1 MSADWYKSQLKN
13 RNYLSP
19 LGFKLELELFDG
31 VDFFCQ
37 QANIPEITMPVTQVP
52 TRYRSVPIVP
62 GGGGTFG
69 DFSVQFIIDEDLVNY
84 NSIQKWIRRN
94 GNDGG
99 DSTIVPGEPEYSNGR
114 LLITTSNYQVKK
126 AIAFKGLFPISI
138 TSVPFDATVTDQ
150 EYFTAN
156 VVFKYHNYMITDT
169 NFNEL

>member
-1 MSADWYKSQLKN
+1 MSADGYKSQLKN

-62 GGGGTFG
+62 GGGVTFG

-94 GNDGG
+94 GNDGA

-126 AIAFKGLFPISI
+126 AIVFKGLFPISI

>member
-62 GGGGTFG
+62 GGGVTFG

-114 LLITTSNYQVKK
+114 LLITLSL
-126 AIAFKGLFPISI
+126 IHI
-138 TSVPFDATVTDQ
+138 
-150 EYFTAN
+150 
-156 VVFKYHNYMITDT
+156 
-169 NFNEL
+169 

>member
-62 GGGGTFG
+62 GGGVTFG

-94 GNDGG
+94 GNDGA

-114 LLITTSNYQVKK
+114 LLNTTSNYQVKK
-126 AIAFKGLFPISI
+126 AIVFKGLFPISI
-138 TSVPFDATVTDQ
+138 TSVRFDATVPDQ

>member
-1 MSADWYKSQLKN
+1 MSADWYKRQIKN

-62 GGGGTFG
+62 GGGVTFG

-99 DSTIVPGEPEYSNGR
+99 DSTIVPGEPEYSDGR
-114 LLITTSNYQVKK
+114 LMITTSNYQVQRV
-126 AIAFKGLFPISI
+126 IVFKGLFPISI

-169 NFNEL
+169 TFNEL